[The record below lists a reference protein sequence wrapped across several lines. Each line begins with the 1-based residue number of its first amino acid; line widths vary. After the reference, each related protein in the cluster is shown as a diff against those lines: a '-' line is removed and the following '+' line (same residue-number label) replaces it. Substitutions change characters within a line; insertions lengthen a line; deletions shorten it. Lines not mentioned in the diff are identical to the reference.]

1 MGTLQLQNIS
11 LSFGERDLLSHI
23 SSTIDTNTKAALA
36 GINGSGKSTL
46 LKIITGSL
54 EPDTGSIHSTKGM
67 LVSYLP
73 QSGIVLKVRSLYE
86 ELESAFDSYVGLLHR
101 KSIIESELSE
111 SQEHSKKT
119 DNLLE
124 ELNSIEEHLLYSNY
138 YQREAKILLI
148 AKGLGFTPEDTHR
161 QCLEFSGGWQMRI
174 ALGKILLEQPDLLLL
189 DEPTNYLD
197 VEARVW
203 LNHYL
208 NQYHGG
214 YLLVSHDRYFLD
226 ETTNEVLELSQG
238 DLKRYPGT
246 YSAYEKRKE
255 LELEQLKKSFEQQQM
270 EINHIESF
278 IDRFRYKASKAK
290 QVQSRVKQLEKII
303 PIRLPF
309 ETKSLRFTFPEPP
322 HSGNDI
328 FKLEKLQKSYGSN
341 HVIVDLNLHIQKG
354 DRIAISGKNGMG
366 KTTLLNILADKDS
379 SFQGV
384 KNIGAG
390 ISIGY
395 FAQDTDAALNDELT
409 IFKEVEVVAPS
420 TRVPQL
426 RSLLG
431 SFLFHGDDI
440 QKSISI
446 LSGGEKSR
454 VSLLKILLQPVN
466 VLILDEPTNHLDL
479 ASKDM
484 LLRALD
490 SYKGT
495 LIFVSHDI
503 DFIKQLATK
512 ILYLSEDGADLFE
525 GDYEYFSWKL
535 NQKQLVEAE
544 EKKKETPAEAQPKKQ
559 LDRQERNR
567 LKNRLRTL
575 QKEETLVLE
584 QIDAMETTL
593 SKLHHQMSLPENYSN
608 GIKAAQIT
616 RAILK
621 SEEDIELFSQK
632 WDDIT
637 SEIEEIKHEVDR

>member
-11 LSFGERDLLSHI
+11 LSYGERDLLINI

-46 LKIITGSL
+46 LKIITGSI
-54 EPDTGSIHSTKGM
+54 EPDTGTIHSTKGM

-73 QSGIVLKVRSLYE
+73 QSGIVLKARSLYE
-86 ELESAFDSYVGLLHR
+86 ELESAFDSFVNLIKR
-101 KSIIESELSE
+101 KNHIESLLSE
-111 SQEHSKKT
+111 SQEHSKQT

-124 ELNSIEEHLLYSNY
+124 ELNSLEEHLLYSNY
-138 YQREAKILLI
+138 YQREAKILQI
-148 AKGLGFTPEDTHR
+148 AKGLGFNPEDTHR
-161 QCLEFSGGWQMRI
+161 QCKEFSGGWQMRI

-226 ETTNEVLELSQG
+226 ETTNEVLELFHG

-246 YSAYEKRKE
+246 YSAYEKKKE
-255 LELEQLKKSFEQQQM
+255 LELEQLKKAYEQQKI
-270 EINHIESF
+270 EIDHIESF
-278 IDRFRYKASKAK
+278 IERFRYKASKAK
-290 QVQSRVKQLEKII
+290 QVQSRIKQLEKIV
-303 PIRLPF
+303 PIQLPF
-309 ETKSLRFTFPEPP
+309 ETKSLRFTFPAPP

-328 FKLEKLQKSYGSN
+328 FRLENLNKSYGD
-341 HVIVDLNLHIQKG
+341 HQVIVDLNLHVQKG

-366 KTTLLNILADKDS
+366 KTTLLNILAERDS
-379 SFQGV
+379 QFTGS
-384 KNIGAG
+384 KNRGAG
-390 ISIGY
+390 ISMGY
-395 FAQDTDAALNDELT
+395 FAQDTDASLNDNLT
-409 IFKEVEVVAPS
+409 IFEEVEATSPS
-420 TRVPQL
+420 ARVHQL

-440 QKSISI
+440 NKSVSI

-484 LLRALD
+484 LLRALED
-490 SYKGT
+490 YRGT
-495 LIFVSHDI
+495 LLFVSHDI
-503 DFIKQLATK
+503 DFIKHLATK
-512 ILYLSEDGADLFE
+512 ILYLSEEGAELFE

-535 NQKQLVEAE
+535 NQKQLLEEE
-544 EKKKETPAEAQPKKQ
+544 EKKQEITPEVHPKRQ

-575 QKEETLVLE
+575 QKDETRILEE
-584 QIDAMETTL
+584 IDVKEGIL
-593 SKLHHQMSLPENYSN
+593 SDLHHQLSLPENYSN
-608 GIKAAQIT
+608 GLKAAK
-616 RAILK
+616 LNK
-621 SEEDIELFSQK
+621 EIENAEISIEGLSLQ
-632 WDDIT
+632 WDEMT
-637 SEIEEIKHEVDR
+637 TEIEEIQLDIEL